1 MKNNNTPNNIR
12 NVLQRHR
19 KVVVL
24 SVVSIALAVYMFPL
38 DSLLSNQATAQ
49 SERRNN
55 PYGNVNQGPPS
66 DTPGKG
72 PPASSPGGGQGPPED
87 RGPPAPRGGGGGGP
101 PRP

>member
-1 MKNNNTPNNIR
+1 MNNNIR

-24 SVVSIALAVYMFPL
+24 SVVAIALAVYMFPL
-38 DSLLSNQATAQ
+38 DSLLSNQATAAPGGN
-49 SERRNN
+49 RNN

-66 DTPGKG
+66 STPGQG
-72 PPASSPGGGQGPPED
+72 PPSSTPGNGPPED